1 MRRRWYELKHLF
13 CMYDPS
19 IDPKYDAA
27 KKSIVMV
34 HRMMQHLQINFELYQ
49 DPARDLS
56 INEQTIGFQGRHK
69 DKLQIMFKDSG
80 DVFQPDAVCD
90 CGYTYY
96 LIYRNDDIPESKHYL
111 CTTSER
117 VIWILKRLKA

>member
-1 MRRRWYELKHLF
+1 MYNPRKYPKAYSAKHSLFNVRRML
-13 CMYDPS
+13 
-19 IDPKYDAA
+19 
-27 KKSIVMV
+27 
-34 HRMMQHLQINFELYQ
+34 QHLQRNFELQ
-49 DPARDLS
+49 WDLARYLS